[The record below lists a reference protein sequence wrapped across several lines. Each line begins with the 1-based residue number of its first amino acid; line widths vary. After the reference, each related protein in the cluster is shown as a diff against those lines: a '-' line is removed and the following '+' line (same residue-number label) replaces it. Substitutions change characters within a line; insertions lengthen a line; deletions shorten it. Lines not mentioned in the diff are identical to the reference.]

1 MQASSNPPSPHPE
14 PLPAVSEPRDSS
26 VGPGRKRDPAW
37 DHVDVGPQGCV
48 WCIKCKQLLQ
58 TTGRNH
64 VERIKLHLTKR
75 CAARLSTTLMTD
87 AFRPILK
94 SDTTKQF
101 QEQLAWWVYC
111 TGMPFYNIGHAT
123 VLEALK
129 LLHPGVEVPNA
140 EQLSTVFLDR
150 AFNRSIKIVT
160 VTLGGKVV
168 TLVTYCWTDINGK
181 AVVNYCAVCGIY
193 TFFLKSAYTGTQSH
207 DAAFLS
213 ADVERVIAKY
223 DFLEVGAVVTDNT
236 SANQTTWKALQE
248 KFPKTFFYGCVCH
261 GLHRLSNTL
270 SRKSSGWTTGK
281 AGARSW

>member
-1 MQASSNPPSPHPE
+1 MQASSNPLSTHPE

-37 DHVDVGPQGCV
+37 NHVDVGPQGCV

-75 CAARLSTTLMTD
+75 CAARLSTTLMMD

-101 QEQLAWWVYC
+101 QEQLAW
-111 TGMPFYNIGHAT
+111 
-123 VLEALK
+123 
-129 LLHPGVEVPNA
+129 
-140 EQLSTVFLDR
+140 
-150 AFNRSIKIVT
+150 SIKIVT

-193 TFFLKSAYTGTQSH
+193 TFLESAYTGTQSH
-207 DAAFLS
+207 DAAFLT

-236 SANQTTWKALQE
+236 STNQATWKALQE
-248 KFPKTFFYGCVCH
+248 KFPNS
-261 GLHRLSNTL
+261 RLRM
-270 SRKSSGWTTGK
+270 SRPTPACQRHCQENQMDGRPAKRVQDPGELFQEAS
-281 AGARSW
+281 